1 VATVAAALGT
11 LARDHRQP
19 DLALMVLDSL
29 GLTITD
35 LVRAGADP
43 YDLQPLLTNDKRTR
57 TTRLNSTAARAD
69 QILCPSNGAD
79 GEEYGSARPTRS
91 ASLKPRRP
99 RPAVFPFTG
108 ARENFTVTLAGFP

>member
-35 LVRAGADP
+35 P
-43 YDLQPLLTNDKRTR
+43 YDLQPFLT
-57 TTRLNSTAARAD
+57 SAPVQRA
-69 QILCPSNGAD
+69 
-79 GEEYGSARPTRS
+79 
-91 ASLKPRRP
+91 
-99 RPAVFPFTG
+99 
-108 ARENFTVTLAGFP
+108 